1 MPSRLAVEGKRAY
14 DATTETVGSTREQQA
29 MQELKR
35 TLGWTTTTTTTAA
48 SDAFLLRCLTSVHF
62 SITEAVAVLKQRR
75 SFEERL
81 TSIRVTATVLALLRS
96 GTISIIGRDVIGR
109 AVLYISTQHF
119 TQAALDAQDVQRL
132 VIVVMEYMLAYCM
145 EMPAHTPTGVKGSNA
160 ISPQQTQQQ
169 QQQQQ
174 QQQFIILINEEKSSW
189 HANQSVLTHISLIC
203 SLISKYYPRLIGLV
217 LLYEASWEVRHGIKG
232 VFSGKFSETMRTVQM
247 VTRVDIQKYV
257 DRAVLPREMGGNNTT
272 IETAEAF
279 ADAVLRHWYLKT
291 SYLLL
296 EDANT
301 RPLWQLP
308 PSVSTV
314 KEWSALQR
322 RIVTNTSVSSPTS
335 PSLLPAASAA
345 ATRANTNTN
354 AATPGSGRC
363 SPAAAAPYIS
373 RNASGVLDVASL
385 VSSRRSH
392 AFRAS
397 VDDDDGFCSAISE
410 QDDCGR
416 TASSCRM
423 TPRDIYLDMDVNGS
437 TASPV
442 VLSRELQRE
451 RELRMNA
458 EQQLR
463 KLRLGVTLDLAT
475 ATELERTLAVMHAE
489 LNVLVANI
497 AARARESAAG
507 GSPPTLV
514 QLLDLTLSALEAAA
528 NKAERVPAMKFA
540 VPVRRNT
547 TRSTLCCDVM

>member
-1 MPSRLAVEGKRAY
+1 
-14 DATTETVGSTREQQA
+14 

-35 TLGWTTTTTTTAA
+35 ALGWTPATATNTTNTTTTTTTMAAAAAA

-62 SITEAVAVLKQRR
+62 SVTEAMAVLKQRR

-81 TSIRVTATVLALLRS
+81 TSVRMTAVVLALLRS
-96 GTISIIGRDVIGR
+96 GTISIIGRDVLGR
-109 AVLYISTQHF
+109 PILYISTQHF
-119 TQAALDAQDVQRL
+119 TQAPLDAQDIQRL

-145 EMPAHTPTGVKGSNA
+145 QMSATTPTGGKGSSVL
-160 ISPQQTQQQ
+160 SPQQAPASPT
-169 QQQQQ
+169 QQQQ
-174 QQQFIILINEEKSSW
+174 QQQFIVLINEEKSSW
-189 HANQSVLTHISLIC
+189 HANQSVMAHISVIC
-203 SLISKYYPRLIGLV
+203 SIISKYYPRLIGLV

-232 VFSGKFSETMRTVQM
+232 AFSGKLSDTMRTVQM
-247 VTRVDIQKYV
+247 VTHADIQKYV
-257 DRAVLPREMGGNNTT
+257 DRAVLPHEMGGQNTT
-272 IETAEAF
+272 IETADAF

-314 KEWSALQR
+314 NEWNALHR
-322 RIVTNTSVSSPTS
+322 RIMGNTNPSFPPSPSPIPAAPTS
-335 PSLLPAASAA
+335 PAA
-345 ATRANTNTN
+345 A
-354 AATPGSGRC
+354 AAVSSGRC
-363 SPAAAAPYIS
+363 SPAAVIPYIS
-373 RNASGVLDVASL
+373 RDASGVLDVASL

-397 VDDDDGFCSAISE
+397 IDDDDGFCSAISE

-423 TPRDIYLDMDVNGS
+423 TPRDICLDMDLNGN

-540 VPVRRNT
+540 VPVRRNA